1 MSLTADQE
9 FWLATLSS
17 IVAAV
22 AIAIPAILAY
32 RESIRLR
39 RAEWLHKLFQEYYSA
54 TTYRPIRQLL
64 DSSAGRQQLSRL
76 VSKLATPGAGLSPEE
91 SKTLYDLTDFLSF
104 FEFIAFLR
112 VHGALR
118 LEDCTVLFHYYL
130 QLLRQDFL
138 LDFMKRY
145 GYALLLQL
153 LEEVSHIPIASDGP
167 YRGEPTVAR

>member
-1 MSLTADQE
+1 MSLSTDQE

-22 AIAIPAILAY
+22 AIAIPAILTY
-32 RESIRLR
+32 RESLRLR

-64 DSSAGRQQLSRL
+64 DAPDGRARLSEMLSRL
-76 VSKLATPGAGLSPEE
+76 ASRESRLSPEE

-104 FEFIAFLR
+104 FEFIAFL
-112 VHGALR
+112 HSEGALS
-118 LEDCTVLFHYYL
+118 LEDCKVLFHYYL
-130 QLLRQDFL
+130 QLLAQQRDV

-145 GYALLLQL
+145 GYGLLLQL
-153 LEEVSHIPIASDGP
+153 LDEVTPLPILESGG
-167 YRGEPTVAR
+167 RGR